1 MAPWRRSP
9 SNDIGDVIDH
19 VLVTDSRPSSWLE
32 HRRAATPTPPSGPG
46 RAAGQLII
54 SVLRHFRCYISSVLH
69 QSLQP
74 QPPPPLPSSRDR
86 HSHTNPQADS
96 LPSMKSERN
105 AYRSADL
112 VHAHCAMETL
122 PKRWKMCSS
131 SSNCGHLLKP
141 PILYQLVQPVEL
153 VRLIVFREFHFTI
166 PSFLETQSRNIKNC
180 PNCLKA
186 FMDGAK
192 NGDSYIIQWNER
204 DSIFQPFNQF
214 SKS

>member
-1 MAPWRRSP
+1 MAPSRRSP

-96 LPSMKSERN
+96 QPTVYEIREECIQVCRSSACTLRNGNTAKTMKN
-105 AYRSADL
+105 
-112 VHAHCAMETL
+112 VFFF
-122 PKRWKMCSS
+122 
-131 SSNCGHLLKP
+131 LK
-141 PILYQLVQPVEL
+141 LRAL
-153 VRLIVFREFHFTI
+153 T
-166 PSFLETQSRNIKNC
+166 
-180 PNCLKA
+180 
-186 FMDGAK
+186 
-192 NGDSYIIQWNER
+192 
-204 DSIFQPFNQF
+204 
-214 SKS
+214 